1 MRSAAELLGA
11 LGEGFI
17 LQSILRRR
25 PPLTFDPQTLSQSW
39 PRPASPRPIV
49 TFGAGSIVGDAHYPA
64 YRKGSFPIAGLYDP
78 DAEKAKALADRWDV
92 AAYASVEEAAAVPNA
107 IFDLATPPSAHAAVL
122 QKLPDG
128 AAVLIQKPMGNDLAE
143 ATEILKICRGKNLRA
158 AVNFQL
164 RFAPM
169 MLALKDA
176 IAKGLLGEV
185 VDFEAHLVL
194 DTPWS
199 LWAFLKGLPRI
210 EIAMHSIHYLD
221 LIRQILGDPQG
232 VHAKSIGHPSHDMA
246 QTRTTAILDY
256 GDKVR
261 CALSINHDH
270 TFGRRHQ
277 ACDFRV
283 TGTEGAAYLQLGVN
297 LNYPDGEADILEVF
311 PKGGDGWVAVPL
323 EGKWFPDAFTGRMA
337 NLQRY
342 ASGEDAE
349 LVSSVEDAWN
359 TMALVEAAY
368 TSSAAPATPLERKP

>member
-1 MRSAAELLGA
+1 M
-11 LGEGFI
+11 
-17 LQSILRRR
+17 
-25 PPLTFDPQTLSQSW
+25 TFDPKSLSQSW
-39 PRPASPRPIV
+39 PLPANPRPIV
-49 TFGAGSIVGDAHYPA
+49 TFGAGSIVSDAHFPA
-64 YRKGSFPIAGLYDP
+64 YRKGGFLVAGLYDP
-78 DAEKAKALADRWDV
+78 NAEKAKALADKWEV
-92 AAYASVEEAAAVPNA
+92 AAYASVEEAAAVPGA
-107 IFDLATPPSAHAAVL
+107 IFDLATPPSAHADVL
-122 QKLPDG
+122 AQLPEG
-128 AAVLIQKPMGNDLAE
+128 SAVLIQKPMGNDLTE
-143 ATEILKICRGKNLRA
+143 ATEILKICRARNLKA

-176 IAKGLLGEV
+176 ISKGLLGEV

-194 DTPWS
+194 ATPWS

-221 LIRQILGDPQG
+221 LIRQVLGDPQG
-232 VHAKSIGHPSHDMA
+232 VHAKTIGHPNHDMA

-256 GDKVR
+256 GPHVR

-270 TFGRRHQ
+270 PFGRRHQ

-297 LNYPDGEADILEVF
+297 LNYPEGEPDILEIY
-311 PKGGDGWVAVPL
+311 PKGGDGWIAVPL
-323 EGKWFPDAFTGRMA
+323 EGSWFPDAFVGRMA
-337 NLQRY
+337 NLQRF

-368 TSSAAPATPLERKP
+368 KSSAAPATPLEKRP

>member
-1 MRSAAELLGA
+1 
-11 LGEGFI
+11 
-17 LQSILRRR
+17 
-25 PPLTFDPQTLSQSW
+25 LTFDPKSLSQSW
-39 PRPASPRPIV
+39 PLPATPRPIV
-49 TFGAGSIVGDAHYPA
+49 TFGAGSIVADAHYPA

-78 DAEKAKALADRWDV
+78 NAERAKALADRWDV
-92 AAYASVEEAAAVPNA
+92 TSYASVEEAAAVPNA
-107 IFDLATPPSAHAAVL
+107 VFDLATPPSAHAAIL

-128 AAVLIQKPMGNDLAE
+128 AAVLIQKPMGNDLSE
-143 ATEILKICRGKNLRA
+143 ATEILKICRAKNLKA

-199 LWAFLKGLPRI
+199 TWAFLKGLPRI

-221 LIRQILGDPQG
+221 LIRQVLGDPGG
-232 VHAKSIGHPSHDMA
+232 VHAKTIGHPNHGMA

-256 GDKVR
+256 GDHVR

-270 TFGRRHQ
+270 KYGRRHQ
-277 ACDFRV
+277 ACDFRIS
-283 TGTEGAAYLQLGVN
+283 GTEGAAYLQLGVN
-297 LNYPDGEADILEVF
+297 LNYPEGEADILEIH
-311 PKGGDGWVAVPL
+311 PKGGNSWVAVPL
-323 EGKWFPDAFTGRMA
+323 EGKWFPDAFVGRMA

-368 TSSAAPATPLERKP
+368 TSSAQPATPLERKP